1 MFAARGGFFAQPLG
15 PVPVYRSDA
24 YAAYL
29 ELAVPFDHVNQF
41 NDVTP
46 AIKGS
51 GSPASKTTGANS
63 TMDAGQVKWTSSP
76 DYEKSVKTIATGGVA
91 AMTYTMPTGLPTCA
105 SGSNDYVVEVWA
117 YANDSTTNANWA
129 LSSADSG
136 GRWLFGINSGSSFT
150 FASENNIGIGSGWH
164 HIAIVLDNGVKRFY
178 YDGIYKGVWSSSNTG
193 FSVLNVGQF
202 NSGDNNDYRGWLQDL
217 RVYSGTDKGYT
228 GTDSSNA
235 NFTLPSSMIQSY
247 S

>member
-1 MFAARGGFFAQPLG
+1 MFAARGGFFAQPLA
-15 PVPVYRSDA
+15 PTPVYRSDP
-24 YAAYL
+24 YSAYL
-29 ELAVPFDHVNQF
+29 LLAVPFDYVNEF
-41 NDVTP
+41 ADVTP
-46 AIKGS
+46 SITGS

-76 DYEKSVKTIATGGVA
+76 NYEKSVKNVATGGVA
-91 AMTYTMPTGLPTCA
+91 SMTYTLPSGLPTCD
-105 SGSNDYVVEVWA
+105 SGSNSYVVEAWV

-136 GRWLFGINSGSSFT
+136 GRWVFGVNSGSSFS
-150 FASENNIGIGSGWH
+150 FASENNIGVGSGWH
-164 HIAIVLDNGVKRFY
+164 HIAIVLGSGTKKFY

-193 FSVLNVGQF
+193 FSVLHVGQF
-202 NSGDNNDYRGWLQDL
+202 NSGDNNDYRGFIQDL
-217 RVYSGTDKGYT
+217 RVYSGIDKGYT

-235 NFTLPSSMIQSY
+235 NFTLPSSIIQSY